1 MELHKTSMPNEF
13 LFLSSTCAHNTYFR
27 CAGDSRGSRGWDA
40 RLCPRARG
48 TWCAGSRSS
57 GAVLPDCTGT
67 GCRDGGVGF
76 GLFLSNILS
85 LGMLNENIQSQTKG
99 LMYFWLQQK

>member
-1 MELHKTSMPNEF
+1 MNFFFSPPLAHITYISGVQVTPEAPGAGTPG
-13 LFLSSTCAHNTYFR
+13 CAHGHG
-27 CAGDSRGSRGWDA
+27 ALG
-40 RLCPRARG
+40 
-48 TWCAGSRSS
+48 CAGSRSS

-85 LGMLNENIQSQTKG
+85 FGMLNENIQSQTKG